1 MSLAITF
8 HVARL
13 AARRDLNAASCDSPK
28 ILASSPSAAWRFTL
42 FAPR

>member
-13 AARRDLNAASCDSPK
+13 AASRAFSAASCALPNCDDSGV
-28 ILASSPSAAWRFTL
+28 SAGCRL
-42 FAPR
+42 SLLAPR